1 MHSAGWIQ
9 WDEADWVS
17 TGALVDR
24 MNFALNLAA
33 NRLPGITVDWAPELD
48 MSVLDSDAPAKQV
61 IPTPESE
68 EARLEP
74 MLVPGGVS
82 ATTRSAALEEFQKQI
97 GQMRRRFDRFPSVHP
112 RSQIRDLGH
121 PHAGIVDR
129 LPTSTSGKTN
139 CWRDC

>member
-1 MHSAGWIQ
+1 
-9 WDEADWVS
+9 
-17 TGALVDR
+17 
-24 MNFALNLAA
+24 
-33 NRLPGITVDWAPELD
+33 

-97 GQMRRRFDRFPSVHP
+97 GQMAATDLAGFRAFAPGSN
-112 RSQIRDLGH
+112 RDLGH
-121 PHAGIVDR
+121 PTRIVDR
-129 LPTSTSGKTN
+129 CRRVRAGRPIAGGIADRLAGISA
-139 CWRDC
+139 R